1 MNKQI
6 LLAYEEYLRL
16 EKLIDSEKSN
26 NSLMLEYIDAKIRYE
41 LLIAEYKTKNKNNF
55 IIV

>member
-1 MNKQI
+1 MDKQI
-6 LLAYEEYLRL
+6 LLAYNEYLRL

-41 LLIAEYKTKNKNNF
+41 LLIAEYKTKNNNF
-55 IIV
+55 LIV